1 MYCFFSIIF
10 IYMRTINTYLLEK
23 LHLDKDIQISN
34 KIAFS
39 DIKALIFAILTN
51 KIGNSNFN
59 LMHEENTNRLEINII
74 KKVKLAN
81 DLYNLSSYITTKVL
95 EKVQEHIGRVIYTR
109 TPKIVGKT
117 IILYFDTDKIDFN

>member
-10 IYMRTINTYLLEK
+10 IYMITINTYLLEK

-34 KIAFS
+34 KITFS
-39 DIKALIFAILTN
+39 DMRALIFAILTN
-51 KIGNSNFN
+51 KIGNSSFN

-74 KKVKLAN
+74 KKGINLN
-81 DLYNLSSYITTKVL
+81 DLSSYVTTKIL
-95 EKVQEHIGRVIYTR
+95 EKVEEHIGRVIYTR

-117 IILYFDTDKIDFN
+117 ITLYFDTDKIDFN

>member
-10 IYMRTINTYLLEK
+10 IYMRTIDTYLLEK

-34 KIAFS
+34 KITFS
-39 DIKALIFAILTN
+39 DMRALIFAILTN
-51 KIGNSNFN
+51 KIGNSSFN

-74 KKVKLAN
+74 KKGINLN
-81 DLYNLSSYITTKVL
+81 DLSSYVTTKIL
-95 EKVQEHIGRVIYTR
+95 EKVEEHIGRIIYTR

-117 IILYFDTDKIDFN
+117 ITLYFDTDKIDFN

>member
-34 KIAFS
+34 KITFS
-39 DIKALIFAILTN
+39 DMRALIFAILTN
-51 KIGNSNFN
+51 KIGNSSFN

-74 KKVKLAN
+74 KKGINLN
-81 DLYNLSSYITTKVL
+81 DLSSYVTTKIL
-95 EKVQEHIGRVIYTR
+95 EKVEEHIGRVIYTR

-117 IILYFDTDKIDFN
+117 ITLYFDTDKIDFN

>member
-34 KIAFS
+34 KITYS

-74 KKVKLAN
+74 KKGINLN
-81 DLYNLSSYITTKVL
+81 DLSSYVTTKIL

-117 IILYFDTDKIDFN
+117 ITLYFDTDKIDFN

>member
-34 KIAFS
+34 KITFS
-39 DIKALIFAILTN
+39 DMRALIFAILTN
-51 KIGNSNFN
+51 KIGNSSFN

-74 KKVKLAN
+74 KKGINLN
-81 DLYNLSSYITTKVL
+81 DLSSYVTTKIL
-95 EKVQEHIGRVIYTR
+95 EKVEEHTGRVIYTR

-117 IILYFDTDKIDFN
+117 ITLYFDTDKIDFN

>member
-1 MYCFFSIIF
+1 
-10 IYMRTINTYLLEK
+10 MRTINTYLLEK

-34 KIAFS
+34 KITYS

-74 KKVKLAN
+74 KKGINSNEINK
-81 DLYNLSSYITTKVL
+81 LSSYVTTKIL
-95 EKVQEHIGRVIYTR
+95 EKVEEHIGRVIYTR
-109 TPKIVGKT
+109 IPKIVGKT
-117 IILYFDTDKIDFN
+117 ITLYFDTDKIDFN